1 MKSRPAG
8 VIGLMLI
15 LGFTGCA
22 RLFGWDIHAPGLLS
36 EGFVTQ
42 IAPRRER
49 VALFLSPEILQYQST
64 DRGGA
69 FADPQI
75 YHVGEA
81 FSPMLLE
88 ALQGAFEEFI
98 FLEVEP
104 TPDILKRYGISHLL
118 LVRIKDFR
126 NQVTMRG
133 QALSLVTETAVLDS
147 NMNKVIQFESSGIS
161 DARAIFKKKGGP
173 EVNLNAA
180 IERNL
185 LAMLQYLQ
193 DWLQAARQPPFS
205 QPARADGGKDESG
218 GQASSRAHDLKI

>member
-1 MKSRPAG
+1 MG
-8 VIGLMLI
+8 LI
-15 LGFTGCA
+15 LLLTGCA

-42 IAPRRER
+42 IALRQER

-64 DRGGA
+64 DRGGT

-98 FLEVEP
+98 LLEVEP

-118 LVRIKDFR
+118 LVRINDFR

-147 NMNKVIQFESSGIS
+147 NMNKVIQFESRGIS
-161 DARAIFKKKGGP
+161 DSRAIFKKKGGP
-173 EVNLNAA
+173 EVNLNAV

-185 LAMLQYLQ
+185 LAMIQYLQ
-193 DWLQAARQPPFS
+193 DWL
-205 QPARADGGKDESG
+205 GGKQQG
-218 GQASSRAHDLKI
+218 P